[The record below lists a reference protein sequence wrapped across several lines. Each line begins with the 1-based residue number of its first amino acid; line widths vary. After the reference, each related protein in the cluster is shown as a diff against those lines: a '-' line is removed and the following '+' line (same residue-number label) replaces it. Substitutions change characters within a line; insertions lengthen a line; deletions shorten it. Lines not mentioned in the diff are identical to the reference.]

1 MLEVRKKEGESSS
14 ALLFRFTKKVK
25 RSGILK
31 EVKKRR
37 FKNRPASRRKRRL
50 SARHREEKKTEIERL
65 RKLGLV

>member
-37 FKNRPASRRKRRL
+37 FKRRPVSRRRRRL
-50 SARHREEKKTEIERL
+50 SAHHREEKRTEIERL
-65 RKLGLV
+65 RRLGLM